1 VGLEV
6 VVGFLVAWA
15 VAKARRVAQRADGV
29 VDTALDAGVDRV
41 RDMITTKLA
50 GDSALER
57 LQIEAAE
64 SGEVSERTR
73 TRVAL
78 ALADAADRD
87 PEFAERLQAAMKQ
100 AAVGAT
106 GTVVKDVSQS
116 VSGTVSGSNVQVGGS
131 VGGGIQLHGPD
142 VPTR

>member
-1 VGLEV
+1 MGLEV